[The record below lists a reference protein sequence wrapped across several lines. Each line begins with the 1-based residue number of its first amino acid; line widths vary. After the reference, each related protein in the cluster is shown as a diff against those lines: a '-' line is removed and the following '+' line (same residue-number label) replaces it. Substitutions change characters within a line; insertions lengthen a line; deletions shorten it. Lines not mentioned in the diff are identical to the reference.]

1 MCKSVASQITSEN
14 GRISPPGRCAVRFSY
29 FYTSSLP
36 LFVPSGEHLAI
47 RPALTRF
54 RVYP

>member
-29 FYTSSLP
+29 FYTSSYRFSYHPASIWQFVLP
-36 LFVPSGEHLAI
+36 
-47 RPALTRF
+47 
-54 RVYP
+54 